1 MDFSQERERGDFLE
15 LGCRVRR
22 TADCTRYQE
31 CGPIRVLSKTDWF
44 TFPRPDLREMCRRS
58 MSIGQTPA
66 DPVNL
71 RLQLSDAPQLYVQL
85 TIHVVKA
92 FFDRT
97 EHVTLPLV
105 ARTGDACGAALAR
118 ASNQTAP
125 TLQSDFTALPTRT
138 PFPAWSLRSRLT
150 TFSERS
156 APPFRFRCSSSHRVR
171 SLLDD
176 TGASRSIA
184 ATAR

>member
-1 MDFSQERERGDFLE
+1 MP
-15 LGCRVRR
+15 
-22 TADCTRYQE
+22 TR
-31 CGPIRVLSKTDWF
+31 CWAIGVLSKTDWF
-44 TFPRPDLREMCRRS
+44 TFPRPDLREMCGTW

-71 RLQLSDAPQLYVQL
+71 RLQLSDALQLYVEL

-97 EHVTLPLV
+97 KYVTLPLV
-105 ARTGDACGAALAR
+105 ARTGDAFGAPLAR

-125 TLQSDFTALPTRT
+125 ALQSDFTALPTRT
-138 PFPAWSLRSRLT
+138 PFPAWSLRSTLT
-150 TFSERS
+150 TFPERF
-156 APPFRFRCSSSHRVR
+156 APPFRLRCSSSHRVG